1 MSRFERLK
9 ERLKEFA
16 SKTRTYVS
24 NLENPLRD
32 RRIHFETKEA
42 IDNKDHANDNNASYK
57 NENEAIIKK

>member
-32 RRIHFETKEA
+32 RRIHFETAKVVQESRSRLTGTKS
-42 IDNKDHANDNNASYK
+42 IVVV
-57 NENEAIIKK
+57 